1 MTEYLNENQELSL
14 SAALFAAFLCTLFG
28 GNAVAIKVSLFGL
41 GPFTAAG
48 IRFTVASLAI
58 LLWAFVTRQPFRIQ
72 KGQLLPIL
80 ILSAS
85 FVVQLSAFHLGLSK
99 TQVSHG
105 SLIMN
110 LQPFFVLVFAH
121 YFISDDKITKRKVW
135 GIVMGFAGVAFV
147 FLEQGNIG
155 SDLRTGDFIIF
166 IAVFI
171 WAASTI
177 YIKKIIRKFQPF
189 HLVLY
194 PMIFSVPFFFLE
206 GFLWDEVMIFRIDE
220 NILLA
225 VLYNSIVTAAFGFVA
240 WNRMLQKYG
249 AVSMHTFVFIM
260 PVTGVLLGGLLLGE
274 PVTPGIL
281 LALLLVVSGIL
292 VVHLNP
298 GKFFFP
304 NSAAG
309 NLKN

>member
-14 SAALFAAFLCTLFG
+14 SPALFAAFLCVLFG

-58 LLWAFVTRQPFRIQ
+58 FLWAVATRQPFGIQ
-72 KGQLLPIL
+72 KGQLVPIL

-110 LQPFFVLVFAH
+110 LQPFFVLIFAH
-121 YFISDDKITKRKVW
+121 YFIPSDRITKRKVW

-147 FLEQGNIG
+147 FLEKGDMTG
-155 SDLRTGDFIIF
+155 DLRTGDFIIF
-166 IAVFI
+166 IAVFV

-177 YIKKIIRKFQPF
+177 YIKRIIRMFQPF

-194 PMIFSVPFFFLE
+194 PMIFSLPFFFLE
-206 GFLWDEVMIFRIDE
+206 GFLWDEVMISRVDG

-225 VLYNSIVTAAFGFVA
+225 VLYNSVITAAFGFVA

-274 PVTPGIL
+274 TVSPAIL

-298 GKFFFP
+298 GKFLFA

-309 NLKN
+309 NWKN